1 MISINLYYSWL
12 FQVYNINVSCRKV
25 SSGKGKIYFFLR
37 IDVEQQILNV
47 LFNKFLNNFM
57 GYPVDGYISLVGSKY
72 HSAEMKNYQLSMLF
86 SGFR

>member
-1 MISINLYYSWL
+1 MQKGVVWKGE
-12 FQVYNINVSCRKV
+12 NI
-25 SSGKGKIYFFLR
+25 FFLR
-37 IDVEQQILNV
+37 IDVERQILNV